1 MKSHLILISALL
13 AFGPVKLY
21 AQPAANVKVTE
32 NSIHKKGKYAMLVM
46 KTQHLIAGIKI
57 GIDLKSRS
65 QKIDFHLLVCGE
77 LVKDIS
83 LNEDLQNLISDAVR
97 LHCLT
102 IIVCGLSIQQFN
114 VKQSLLPKEMT
125 LSDNGLIHMFGL
137 QEQGFKTIIL

>member
-1 MKSHLILISALL
+1 MKSYLILISALITL
-13 AFGPVKLY
+13 GPVKLY
-21 AQPAANVKVTE
+21 AQSAANIPVTE

-46 KTQHLIAGIKI
+46 KSQHLVAGIKT

-65 QKIDFHLLVCGE
+65 QKIDFQLLVCGE
-77 LVKDIS
+77 LVNDIT

-97 LHCLT
+97 LHSIKIL
-102 IIVCGLSIQQFN
+102 VCGLSIKQFN

-125 LSDNGLIHMFGL
+125 LSDNGLIYMFGL